1 MAYIDEILQ
10 PGERVVHTTKIHW
23 IIFWRAIVLYGI
35 ALAALVVKLAQN
47 NQDQDLGPF
56 WVFLIFM
63 ILGTGALIRDW
74 IRLITTEI
82 VITNRKI
89 VFKSGLFQRST
100 FEMNMTKVESVHVH
114 QNMLGRVLD
123 FGDVLVHGTGSASEL
138 FPEIRSPVQFR
149 NYVVA
154 E

>member
-1 MAYIDEILQ
+1 
-10 PGERVVHTTKIHW
+10 
-23 IIFWRAIVLYGI
+23 
-35 ALAALVVKLAQN
+35 
-47 NQDQDLGPF
+47 
-56 WVFLIFM
+56 
-63 ILGTGALIRDW
+63 
-74 IRLITTEI
+74 
-82 VITNRKI
+82 
-89 VFKSGLFQRST
+89 
-100 FEMNMTKVESVHVH
+100 MNMTKVESVHVH